1 MSDITSLLN
10 NAAGNGDITPK
21 TASLLTNAATLRE
34 IKKGDGVSAETFP
47 HSAARIIT
55 ILLDDSS
62 SIEDNNN
69 TQHLIDG
76 HNQII
81 AGLCGSSKKQQ
92 LETIVSCRTLNNGPI
107 YEYKHLA
114 DVPKLTRAKFS
125 PNGSTPL
132 FDQSIVTVGSVIAK
146 VQEFENAGIAA
157 RTWTLI
163 VSDGGDYGS
172 QRKASDVATVVKE
185 LNSEQHLILAMG
197 VSDGTTDFTK
207 VFLSM
212 GVKQPN
218 IHVVNGKDPAAL
230 RRMFN
235 QASQS
240 AAGLAST
247 AAPSSV
253 GGLLD

>member
-1 MSDITSLLN
+1 MSDIASLLT
-10 NAAGNGDITPK
+10 NAAESGDITTK
-21 TASLLTNAATLRE
+21 TANLLTNAATLRE
-34 IKKGDGVSAETFP
+34 IKKGDGVSTDTYP
-47 HSAARIIT
+47 HSAVRIIT
-55 ILLDDSS
+55 ILLDDST
-62 SIEDNNN
+62 SIRDNGN
-69 TQHLIDG
+69 TPHLIDG

-81 AGLCGSSKKQQ
+81 QALRGASKKQQ
-92 LETIVSCRTLNNGPI
+92 LETIVSCRTLNNGPV

-114 DVPKLTRAKFS
+114 DVPKLTTATFA
-125 PNGSTPL
+125 PGGPTPL

-172 QRKASDVATVVKE
+172 RRKANDVATVVAE
-185 LNSEQHLILAMG
+185 LNSEQHLIMAMG
-197 VSDGTTDFTK
+197 VSDGSTDFNK
-207 VFLSM
+207 VFLAM
-212 GVKQPN
+212 GVKQSN
-218 IHVVNGKDPAAL
+218 IHVVNGSDPAAL

-253 GGLLD
+253 GGVLD

>member
-1 MSDITSLLN
+1 MSDIASLLTS
-10 NAAGNGDITPK
+10 AAASGDITAK
-21 TASLLTNAATLRE
+21 TANLLTNAATLRE
-34 IKKGDGVSAETFP
+34 IKKGDGVSTDTYP
-47 HSAARIIT
+47 HSAVRIIT
-55 ILLDDSS
+55 ILLDDST
-62 SIEDNNN
+62 SIEQNGN
-69 TQHLIDG
+69 TPHLIEG

-81 AGLCGSSKKQQ
+81 QALRGASEKQR
-92 LETIVSCRTLNNGPI
+92 LETMVSCRTLNNGPV

-114 DVPKLTRAKFS
+114 DVPHLTPATFS
-125 PNGSTPL
+125 PDGSTPL
-132 FDQSIVTVGSVIAK
+132 FDQSVVTVGSVIAK
-146 VQEFENAGIAA
+146 VQEFENAGIAV

-172 QRKASDVATVVKE
+172 RHKAHDVATVVKE
-185 LNSEQHLILAMG
+185 LNSEQHLVLAMG
-197 VSDGTTDFTK
+197 VSDGSTDFNK
-207 VFLSM
+207 VFLAM

-240 AAGLAST
+240 AAGIASASAT
-247 AAPSSV
+247 SSG